1 MNVTMAAT
9 EQLDRIPMS
18 WEEYEALPDTVRG
31 EYIDGALVMSPS
43 PTRHHQHAAHALCE
57 ILKRAAPDDVDAEA
71 AWAWKPTVDEFIPD
85 VIVFDDTPENVRLT
99 GTPHLAIEVLSTDRG
114 ADLIRKFRKYAEAG
128 LPRYWI
134 VDLDETGPEIVTYEL
149 RDGVFVETG
158 RFRGDD
164 EVTLDAGPMTVTF
177 APNDLLE

>member
-31 EYIDGALVMSPS
+31 EYIDGELVMSPS
-43 PTRHHQHAAHALCE
+43 PTKKHQQVAFNLAAVLKHAAATGIAVVL
-57 ILKRAAPDDVDAEA
+57 
-71 AWAWKPTVDEFIPD
+71 AWAWKPGTDEFIPD

-158 RFRGDD
+158 RFRGGD

-177 APNDLLE
+177 APNDLLG

>member
-1 MNVTMAAT
+1 VNAAMPT
-9 EQLDRIPMS
+9 IEQTNRTPMS
-18 WEEYEALPDTVRG
+18 WDEYASLGDDVRG

-43 PTRHHQHAAHALCE
+43 PTRRHQ
-57 ILKRAAPDDVDAEA
+57 RAARRLAQILETAQPPGVGVET
-71 AWAWKPTVDEFIPD
+71 AWAWKPGTDEFVPD
-85 VIVFDDTPENVRLT
+85 VIVFDDTDENVRLT
-99 GTPHLAIEVLSTDRG
+99 GTPHLAVEVLSTDRG
-114 ADLIRKFRKYAEAG
+114 ADLIRKFRKYADAG

-164 EVTLDAGPMTVTF
+164 AVTLDVGPATVTF
-177 APNDLLE
+177 APNDLRR